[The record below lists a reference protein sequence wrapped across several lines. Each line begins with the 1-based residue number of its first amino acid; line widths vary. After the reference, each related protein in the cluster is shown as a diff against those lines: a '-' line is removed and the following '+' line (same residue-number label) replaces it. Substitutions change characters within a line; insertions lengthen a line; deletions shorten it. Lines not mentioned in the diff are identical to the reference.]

1 MWQDIEAEIDLLN
14 FGIMARAAADLV
26 RDTGG
31 APLTVG
37 ISGGWGTGK
46 STMVKLIGAELHAK
60 EPDLKK
66 PQYIL
71 LEFNAWLYQGYE
83 DARHALLD
91 VVSDK
96 LLEVAKERKT
106 FVDHVTEFVKR
117 IQVIKAL
124 RFVAPIATHVAAG
137 TALGGPVGALVG
149 AVTGLVNATGTL
161 EDRNEELNAVKDA
174 YAELQPEL
182 MGLIGTKKESS
193 LPKEI
198 QGLRTA
204 FEKLLK
210 DLDITLVVLVDDL
223 DRCLPNTAISTLE
236 AMRLLLHV
244 KKTAFIIA
252 ADESMIRG
260 AVRAH
265 FKGVDIEEG
274 LVTSY
279 FDKLIQVPLRVPRLG
294 VTEVKAYLVL
304 LLAELAE
311 RKGRLSHDVHMQGRS
326 FILAKLNES
335 WNSGLSREVLMA
347 AFGKEA
353 SEIAVD
359 LEIADQLAPLLVTA
373 EEISGN
379 PRLVK
384 RFMNNLMLRQTMA
397 SAMKLTLPF
406 AELVKIQ
413 LLDRCAS
420 AAAFEV
426 LTKAVASNQ
435 DGKAVF
441 LEAIEA
447 AAEKGEAYTPPDP
460 LWGGHFFEHWIRLS
474 PKLATV
480 DLRPLL
486 HLSKD
491 KALSLASYDELS
503 SQAKKVLTVASTVDG
518 QSNALVTQLKGIGES
533 DASKILVRL
542 IRQARSEQWS
552 DASIKR
558 CFNCTDAFE
567 QLGTQLAA
575 GLAEIPPE
583 KVSVVILPQLI
594 DKVWA
599 ASLAAKWDADSNTS
613 STVKNY
619 FKSKKKVT

>member
-14 FGIMARAAADLV
+14 FGIVARAAADLV
-26 RDTGG
+26 RDTGD

-46 STMVKLIGAELHAK
+46 STLVKLIGAELQAK
-60 EPDLKK
+60 EADPKK

-71 LEFNAWLYQGYE
+71 IEFNAWLYQGYE

-96 LLEVAKERKT
+96 ILEVATQRQTAIDKVIA
-106 FVDHVTEFVKR
+106 FIKR
-117 IQVIKAL
+117 IQVIKAI

-149 AVTGLVNATGTL
+149 AVSGLVNAAGSL
-161 EDRNEELNAVKDA
+161 GDRVDELKAVQNA

-182 MGLIGTKKESS
+182 KELVDAKKETS

-198 QGLRTA
+198 QGLRNA
-204 FEKLLK
+204 FEKLLE
-210 DLDITLVVLVDDL
+210 DLGITLVVLVDDL

-244 KKTAFIIA
+244 KRTAFIIA

-311 RKGRLSHDVHMQGRS
+311 RKGRLTHEAHMQGRS
-326 FILAKLNES
+326 TILTKLNES
-335 WNSGLSREVLMA
+335 WNSGLSRDVLTE

-353 SEIAVD
+353 AQIATE
-359 LEIADQLAPLLVTA
+359 LEIADQLAPILVTA

-379 PRLVK
+379 PRLIK

-413 LLDRCAS
+413 LLERCAS
-420 AAAFEV
+420 SAAFEV
-426 LTKAVASNQ
+426 LTKAVASNP
-435 DGKAVF
+435 DGKAAF
-441 LEAIEA
+441 LGAIEA
-447 AAEKGEAYTPPDP
+447 AAEKGEAYGPPDP
-460 LWGGHFFEHWIRLS
+460 SWASHFYEQWVRLS
-474 PKLATV
+474 PKLATI

-491 KALSLASYDELS
+491 KALSLATYDELS
-503 SQAKKVLTVASTVDG
+503 AQAKKILAAASTVDG
-518 QSNALVTQLKGIGES
+518 QSNALVTQLKSIGES
-533 DASKILVRL
+533 DAAKILVRL

-567 QLGTQLAA
+567 QLGAQLAA
-575 GLAEIPPE
+575 GLAEIPSE
-583 KVSVVILPQLI
+583 KISVVILPQLI
-594 DKVWA
+594 DKAWA
-599 ASLAAKWDADSNTS
+599 TGLTAKWDADKNTS
-613 STVKNY
+613 SAVKNY
-619 FKSKKKVT
+619 FKTKKKGS